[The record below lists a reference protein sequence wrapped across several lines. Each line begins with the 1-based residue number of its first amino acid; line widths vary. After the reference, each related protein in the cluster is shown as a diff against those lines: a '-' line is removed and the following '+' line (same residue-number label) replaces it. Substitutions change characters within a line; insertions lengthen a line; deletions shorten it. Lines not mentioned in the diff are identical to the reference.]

1 MDRQFGLVMTEDT
14 REVALLWND
23 ASGWDHGKRERQSI
37 EAALTADHPHISVQ
51 HVPDGSQLSDLSK
64 SLVASGAD
72 ILVAA
77 GGDGTVNAVAS
88 ALAHQPAAL
97 GVIPAGTLNH
107 FARDLHIPLDP
118 QQAAHALAGGGT
130 IQVDL
135 GEVNGRVFV
144 NNSVL
149 GLFPNYRF
157 TKEAWERRGFGNTF
171 IRRLIAKAAG
181 LLRVFW
187 RLPHLS
193 LTVETEKGTHHL
205 STPFVLVGNNEHRM
219 EGLAPGRRE
228 TLSDGSL
235 WVYAMR
241 PCTRWGLLKML
252 AGLILGR
259 VSRSSV
265 FHVLR
270 SSRVRIDS
278 KPRRI
283 GVGLD
288 GELVRMVSPLE
299 YRSLPGA
306 LRVITP
312 LAPAEQVSR
321 STD

>member
-1 MDRQFGLVMTEDT
+1 MTEDT
-14 REVALLWND
+14 RAVALLWND
-23 ASGWDHGKRERQSI
+23 ASGWDHDDRERQSV
-37 EAALTADHPHISVQ
+37 EAALTADHPTMSVQ
-51 HVPDGSQLSDLSK
+51 HVADGRTLSK
-64 SLVASGAD
+64 LSESLVASGTD
-72 ILVAA
+72 VLVAA

-88 ALAHQPAAL
+88 ALAHQPAVL

-118 QQAAHALAGGGT
+118 EQAAHALANGGT

-135 GEVNGRVFV
+135 GEVNGRIFV

-157 TKEAWERRGFGNTF
+157 TKEAWERRGFGKTAA
-171 IRRLIAKAAG
+171 RRFIAKIAG

-193 LTVETEKGTHHL
+193 LTVETENGIRHL
-205 STPFVLVGNNEHRM
+205 RTPFVLIGNNEHRM
-219 EGLAPGRRE
+219 EGLALGRRN
-228 TLSDGSL
+228 TLSDGCL

-241 PCTRWGLLKML
+241 PCTRWGLLKMV
-252 AGLILGR
+252 AGLVFGR
-259 VSRSSV
+259 TKRSSV
-265 FHVLR
+265 FHVLQ
-270 SSRVRIDS
+270 SSRLRIDS

-288 GELVRMVSPLE
+288 GEMVRMVAPLE
-299 YRSLPGA
+299 YRSLPRA

-312 LAPAEQVSR
+312 LAPPSA
-321 STD
+321 D

>member
-1 MDRQFGLVMTEDT
+1 MTEDT
-14 REVALLWND
+14 RALALLWND
-23 ASGWDHGKRERQSI
+23 ASGWDHGDRERQSV
-37 EAALTADHPHISVQ
+37 ESTLAADHPGISVQ
-51 HVPDGSQLSDLSK
+51 HVPDGSALSELSE
-64 SLVASGAD
+64 SLVASGTD
-72 ILVAA
+72 VVVAA
-77 GGDGTVNAVAS
+77 GGDGTINAVAS
-88 ALAHQPAAL
+88 ALAHRTAAL

-118 QQAAHALAGGGT
+118 EQAAHALANGGT

-135 GEVNGRVFV
+135 GEVNGRIFV

-157 TKEAWERRGFGNTF
+157 TKEAWERRGFGKTAA
-171 IRRLIAKAAG
+171 RRLIAKMAG

-187 RLPHLS
+187 RLPHLN
-193 LTVETEKGTHHL
+193 LTVETEAGVRQL
-205 STPFVLVGNNEHRM
+205 RTPFVLIGNNDHRM
-219 EGLAPGRRE
+219 EGLAFGRRD
-228 TLSDGSL
+228 TLSDGCL

-259 VSRSSV
+259 VKRSSV
-265 FHVLR
+265 FHVLQT
-270 SSRVRIDS
+270 SRVRIDS

-288 GELVRMVSPLE
+288 GEMVRMVAPLE
-299 YRSLPGA
+299 YRSLPRA

-312 LAPAEQVSR
+312 LADE
-321 STD
+321 